1 MIALLSFAV
10 RRIATAAS
18 LLLALSIC
26 TFVIFFKIPSDP
38 GYFLLPDPQ
47 KATLAQHIAAR
58 RALGVDRPVYTQYI
72 SYLGRLIHGD
82 LGVSWGSSFLGPDG
96 LVHGTPVR
104 DLLTQE
110 AGVTGSLVLGGAVLL
125 ILLAVP
131 LGAIAAARADSKLD
145 CTLSATSLLGISL
158 HPLVLGVALQ
168 LVLAQKLHVF
178 PGGGYCPL
186 RRPAVGPAACG
197 GPLDW
202 ASHLA
207 LPWLMF
213 ALFFIAL
220 YMRIIRIRMV
230 EALGE
235 QYIQT
240 ARAKGAP
247 EWRIIAVHALPNAIP
262 PVVTM
267 IAMDVGMAAG
277 IAVYVETV
285 FNLPG
290 IGHALLNALSGNVGF
305 DLPMIAGIVILLAVV
320 IITVNLLADFMTA
333 ILDPRIRETQLRPA
347 RQPPRL

>member
-1 MIALLSFAV
+1 MVALLSFAI
-10 RRIATAAS
+10 RRIAITAS
-18 LLLALSIC
+18 LLLTLSIC
-26 TFVIFFKIPSDP
+26 TFVIFFKIPADP

-47 KATLAQHIAAR
+47 KATLAQRIAAR
-58 RALGVDRPVYTQYI
+58 HALGVDRPIYTQYV
-72 SYLGRLIHGD
+72 SYLGRLLHGD

-96 LVHGTPVR
+96 LLHGTPVR

-125 ILLAVP
+125 LLLAVP
-131 LGAIAAARADSKLD
+131 LGAIAASRADTKLD
-145 CTLSATSLLGISL
+145 RTLSATSLIGVSL
-158 HPLVLGVALQ
+158 HPLVLGVLLQ
-168 LVLAQKLHVF
+168 LLLAQKLHLL

-186 RRPAVGPAACG
+186 RHPPGPASCG

-220 YMRIIRIRMV
+220 YMRVIRIRMI

-247 EWRIIAVHALPNAIP
+247 EWRIIVMHALPNAIP
-262 PVVTM
+262 PIFTM
-267 IAMDVGMAAG
+267 VAMDIGMAAG
-277 IAVYVETV
+277 VAVYVETV

-290 IGHALLNALSGNVGF
+290 LGHALLNALSGNVGF

-320 IITVNLLADFMTA
+320 IVTANLLADFATA
-333 ILDPRIRETQLRPA
+333 TLDPRVRQGQTRPK
-347 RQPPRL
+347 RQAAHL